1 MTALIITV
9 LVVVM
14 GVLYSLK
21 SLIVVKADKMA
32 LRFTFGRV
40 TGLYQSGLH
49 FCPWLWS
56 SIVTYE
62 KTPLIFR
69 LEIRDVITK
78 TGKVKGNQ
86 NDREIK
92 RITVDVSLTLTLYFP
107 NNLKD
112 LTTIAERVGDGSND
126 IEVLG
131 KIIHPFIDSVT
142 RSVFSEMPW
151 VLSYQERVK
160 MTEYLMSRISPG
172 YQHYSLKSD
181 ETDDQKNNSN
191 DLKSYYFSDIKDG
204 VGEDESTMKRYNP
217 LVQFHFDMKNV
228 SILINRI
235 DFSDP
240 GLAKLINSAEGARLG
255 KEVASISQTQARRE
269 GDTQAYIMEAT
280 GKALAT
286 SRALMIKAIKD
297 NPNLEYLRAL
307 EAFSQGPATKII
319 YQIPKIIEDGIAGIF
334 GNNEVRDLQGLLKD
348 PEVVKAINEAIS
360 TITKK

>member
-1 MTALIITV
+1 MTALIITLV
-9 LVVVM
+9 VVVM
-14 GVLYSLK
+14 GVLYTLK
-21 SLIVVKADKMA
+21 SLIVVKADEMA

-40 TGLYQSGLH
+40 SGLYQSGLR

-62 KTPLIFR
+62 KTPLIFEF
-69 LEIRDVITK
+69 EIPDVVTK

-107 NNLKD
+107 NNIYD
-112 LTTIAERVGDGSND
+112 LTVIAERVGDGSND
-126 IEVLG
+126 IAVLG
-131 KIIHPFIDSVT
+131 KIIQPFIDSVV

-151 VLSYQERVK
+151 VLSCQERVK
-160 MTEYLMSRISPG
+160 LTEYLMSRISPE
-172 YQHYSLKSD
+172 YRYYSLKFD
-181 ETDDQKNNSN
+181 ETDDQKTNSN
-191 DLKSYYFSDIKDG
+191 DLKSYYFSEIKDG
-204 VGEDESTMKRYNP
+204 VSVGKGFMEHCNP
-217 LVQFHFDMKNV
+217 LIQFCFDMKKV
-228 SILINRI
+228 GLFINRI

-240 GLAKLINSAEGARLG
+240 NLAKLINSAEGARLG
-255 KEVASISQTQARRE
+255 KEVASINQTQARRE

-319 YQIPKIIEDGIAGIF
+319 YQIPKIIEDGMAGVF
-334 GNNEVRDLQGLLKD
+334 GNNEVNDLQGLLKD
-348 PEVVKAINEAIS
+348 PEVAKTIKETINS
-360 TITKK
+360 ITKK